1 MLTPRVAD
9 QTQEEP
15 AAIGQRA
22 QQIATKKLG
31 RTQLV
36 QQFLETV
43 LKPND

>member
-9 QTQEEP
+9 QTQAER

-22 QQIATKKLG
+22 QKVATKNFG

-36 QQFLETV
+36 QQFLDTI
-43 LKPND
+43 LDDR

>member
-1 MLTPRVAD
+1 VLTPRVAD
-9 QTQEEP
+9 QTQAER
-15 AAIGQRA
+15 AAISQRA
-22 QQIATKKLG
+22 QQIATKKFG

>member
-9 QTQEEP
+9 QTQAER

-22 QQIATKKLG
+22 HEVATEKFG

-36 QQFLETV
+36 QRFLDTI
-43 LKPND
+43 LDRG